1 MLGLKRFTTL
11 ALLAF
16 VLSLTTVLPAF
27 EATAA
32 PSPTVTEVV
41 QANHNYTTSYLWC
54 YKISSGFYVL
64 AETTYY
70 WTDRPFGGHYIYWQ
84 SDVIYWGSRCYVS

>member
-1 MLGLKRFTTL
+1 MLKRLIIGTL
-11 ALLAF
+11 
-16 VLSLTTVLPAF
+16 LTLTLMGSVIPLT
-27 EATAA
+27 EISAA
-32 PSPTVTEVV
+32 PVQQTVEVA
-41 QANHNYTTSYLWC
+41 QSEHTYTTSYLWC